1 MEVEAGLFAYFF
13 TQKKTIMPTYVCEEV
28 KLYGSKSGKCS
39 VCGKACTRSQ
49 KFSQTLNPFN
59 KNKKGEVKTWQEIK
73 EELRV
78 ELNNWRSKPP
88 IHSRCE

>member
-1 MEVEAGLFAYFF
+1 
-13 TQKKTIMPTYVCEEV
+13 MPTYIFEEI

-39 VCGKACTRSQ
+39 VCGKSCTRSQ

-59 KNKKGEVKTWQEIK
+59 KNKNGDVKTRQEIRA
-73 EELRV
+73 ELQA
-78 ELNNWRSKPP
+78 ELTDWRGKPP

>member
-1 MEVEAGLFAYFF
+1 MEVEAGLSAYFS
-13 TQKKTIMPTYVCEEV
+13 TQKNNAMPTYIFEEV

-59 KNKKGEVKTWQEIK
+59 KNEKGEIKTRQEIK
-73 EELRV
+73 EELCG
-78 ELNNWRSKPP
+78 ELNEWRSKPP

>member
-1 MEVEAGLFAYFF
+1 
-13 TQKKTIMPTYVCEEV
+13 MPIYVFEEV
-28 KLYGSKSGKCS
+28 KLYGRKSGKCS
-39 VCGKACTRSQ
+39 VCGKTCVRIQ

-73 EELRV
+73 TELQDQLV
-78 ELNNWRSKPP
+78 EWRSKPP